1 MGNEHI
7 QMQQKKISNFHKFN
21 KFKSSKTQ
29 LFSKKNF
36 KLFLSRKYLKNKN
49 YSFPLNL
56 QKNLLSNK
64 KRVYRIN
71 ILFKSNNFFCTLTNF
86 VNKEVLY
93 CVSSGNYNVNT
104 SKKLLK
110 HTFKLVL
117 ERFLRVIKRK
127 VKNNNLIIKITSPTH
142 LRKKVLDLILLNKIK
157 SNVIFQIQRSKCY
170 NGCRPPKRQRK
181 KRKGLKLL
189 K

>member
-1 MGNEHI
+1 
-7 QMQQKKISNFHKFN
+7 MQQKKISNFHKFN
-21 KFKSSKTQ
+21 KFKSSKTS

-36 KLFLSRKYLKNKN
+36 NLFFSRKYLKNKS
-49 YSFPLNL
+49 YSFSLNL
-56 QKNLLSNK
+56 QKNLVSNK
-64 KRVYRIN
+64 KGIYIIN

-86 VNKEVLY
+86 ADKEVLY

-127 VKNNNLIIKITSPTH
+127 VKNNNLVIKITCPIH
-142 LRKKVLDLILLNKIK
+142 LRKKVLDLIVLNKVN
-157 SNVIFQIQRSKCY
+157 SNNIFQIQRSKCY
-170 NGCRPPKRQRK
+170 NGCRPSKRQRK